1 MLETI
6 CETMVEAYRRNW
18 ITSRDGNVSIR
29 HHDRDH
35 FYITPSG
42 VRKQTLQ
49 PDQFKRIGI
58 TTGINSGVGQGIYW
72 HLWRELEYTDISS
85 SLKPS
90 GEIPLHFGLQKE
102 MGKHKNDVRVVM
114 HFHPTY
120 CVAAMHAGIDLSSMV
135 KDFPELSRYTKVAP
149 NVGDVPP
156 ISQELAD
163 QCFEKLELDSQGNI
177 QYDIVGIKGHGVV
190 AIDTSPWRAFEHIER
205 LEHICQIV
213 LASRQIQQSK
223 SVDSIACVDASRSSS
238 KIKAEDFGVPPEFAE
253 RAENYAQWSIAKAKE
268 FYVKLASTGIDPR
281 PATDPEK
288 YLPGARAAAE
298 AVAKGIAA
306 CIRESKLT

>member
-6 CETMVEAYRRNW
+6 CDTLVEAYRRNW

-42 VRKQTLQ
+42 VRKQTMQ
-49 PDQFKRIGI
+49 PDQFKKIKLI
-58 TTGINSGVGQGIYW
+58 DQINPMPPFLTKSW
-72 HLWRELEYTDISS
+72 EEEFYTDISS
-85 SLKPS
+85 NLEPS

-102 MGKHKNDVRVVM
+102 MGQHGNDVRVVV
-114 HFHPTY
+114 HLHPTY
-120 CVAAMHAGIDLSSMV
+120 CVAAMHAGIDLSTIV
-135 KDFPELSRYTKVAP
+135 NDFPELSRYTKVAK

-163 QCFEKLELDSQGNI
+163 RCHENLWLRKDGTIGF
-177 QYDIVGIKGHGVV
+177 DIVGIKGHGVV

-213 LASRQIQQSK
+213 LAS
-223 SVDSIACVDASRSSS
+223 
-238 KIKAEDFGVPPEFAE
+238 G
-253 RAENYAQWSIAKAKE
+253 
-268 FYVKLASTGIDPR
+268 
-281 PATDPEK
+281 K
-288 YLPGARAAAE
+288 Y
-298 AVAKGIAA
+298 
-306 CIRESKLT
+306 

>member
-6 CETMVEAYRRNW
+6 CDTLVEAYRRNW

-49 PDQFKRIGI
+49 PDQFKKIKLI
-58 TTGINSGVGQGIYW
+58 DHINPVPPFLTKSWQ
-72 HLWRELEYTDISS
+72 EDTYTDISAN
-85 SLKPS
+85 LKPS
-90 GEIPLHFGLQKE
+90 GEIPLHFGLQRE
-102 MGKHKNDVRVVM
+102 MGQHSNDVRVVV
-114 HFHPTY
+114 HLHPTY
-120 CVAAMHAGIDLSSMV
+120 CVAAMHAGIDLSTIV
-135 KDFPELSRYTKVAP
+135 DDFPELSRYTKVAK

-163 QCFEKLELDSQGNI
+163 RCHENLWLQKDGTIGF
-177 QYDIVGIKGHGVV
+177 DIVGIKGHGVV

-213 LASRQIQQSK
+213 LTSNK
-223 SVDSIACVDASRSSS
+223 
-238 KIKAEDFGVPPEFAE
+238 F
-253 RAENYAQWSIAKAKE
+253 
-268 FYVKLASTGIDPR
+268 
-281 PATDPEK
+281 
-288 YLPGARAAAE
+288 
-298 AVAKGIAA
+298 
-306 CIRESKLT
+306 